1 MNTKI
6 QVLNSVDL
14 ENISGGMEE
23 NLENILWYNS
33 FAKPHDSYGCCKE
46 SSRNSENLKDFLNG
60 LANPFGFVYTGGKDF
75 VFVGNYHENVT
86 NFSLVFTNKNGIP
99 VSARAGSLTALA
111 IFTGAII
118 GTYEGIKWAVKKIF

>member
-14 ENISGGMEE
+14 ENISGGMCTSSESC
-23 NLENILWYNS
+23 YNS
-33 FAKPHDSYGCCKE
+33 SRLYDG
-46 SSRNSENLKDFLNG
+46 SSFNSENLKDFNDFLNG
-60 LANPFGFVYTGGKDF
+60 LVQPFGFVYEG
-75 VFVGNYHENVT
+75 
-86 NFSLVFTNKNGIP
+86 NFSFDFYPGKIGNFSPAFYKND
-99 VSARAGSLTALA
+99 STSERAGSLTALA

>member
-14 ENISGGMEE
+14 ENISGGMYKP
-23 NLENILWYNS
+23 LES
-33 FAKPHDSYGCCKE
+33 CGVSSSSCGD
-46 SSRNSENLKDFLNG
+46 SSRNSENLKDFDDFLNG
-60 LANPFGFVYTGGKDF
+60 LVQPFGFGYRESKGFEFTGNS
-75 VFVGNYHENVT
+75 VV
-86 NFSLVFTNKNGIP
+86 NFSGMFNDWNST
-99 VSARAGSLTALA
+99 SARAGFLTAFA

>member
-14 ENISGGMEE
+14 ENISGGMCTSSE
-23 NLENILWYNS
+23 S
-33 FAKPHDSYGCCKE
+33 CYG
-46 SSRNSENLKDFLNG
+46 SSRLYDGSSRLYDGSSFNSENLKDFNDFLNG
-60 LANPFGFVYTGGKDF
+60 LVQPFGFVYEG
-75 VFVGNYHENVT
+75 
-86 NFSLVFTNKNGIP
+86 NFSFDFYPGKIGNFSPAFYKND
-99 VSARAGSLTALA
+99 STSERAGSLTALA

>member
-14 ENISGGMEE
+14 ENISGGMFDPFKSCDDSSGSCE
-23 NLENILWYNS
+23 N
-33 FAKPHDSYGCCKE
+33 

>member
-14 ENISGGMEE
+14 ENISGGMYKP
-23 NLENILWYNS
+23 LES
-33 FAKPHDSYGCCKE
+33 CGVSSGSCGVSCGSCGD

>member
-14 ENISGGMEE
+14 ENISGGMYKP
-23 NLENILWYNS
+23 LES
-33 FAKPHDSYGCCKE
+33 CGVSSSSCGD
-46 SSRNSENLKDFLNG
+46 SSRNSENLKDFDDFLNG
-60 LANPFGFVYTGGKDF
+60 LVQPFGFVYEG
-75 VFVGNYHENVT
+75 
-86 NFSLVFTNKNGIP
+86 NFSFDFYPGKIGNFSPAFYKND
-99 VSARAGSLTALA
+99 STSEHAGSLTALA

>member
-14 ENISGGMEE
+14 ENISGGMNRNLANALEE
-23 NLENILWYNS
+23 FNP
-33 FAKPHDSYGCCKE
+33 FGDSEGPSGSCGD
-46 SSRNSENLKDFLNG
+46 SSRNSENLKGFSDFLKG
-60 LANPFGFVYTGGKDF
+60 LAWPFGISYEENSVFDFYTDNIG
-75 VFVGNYHENVT
+75 
-86 NFSLVFTNKNGIP
+86 NFSPAFCKNISTSG
-99 VSARAGSLTALA
+99 RAGFLTAFA